1 MINIANFRFF
11 IYKLYIS
18 YASQD
23 TFLRVIWSDRYRFGK
38 KGVLTTML
46 VIFYKQ
52 NKKEVI

>member
-1 MINIANFRFF
+1 MINIANFRFL
-11 IYKLYIS
+11 YKLYIS

-23 TFLRVIWSDRYRFGK
+23 TFLRVIWSDHYRFGK